1 MKVLFRTDGNKK
13 LGLGHITRSL
23 SLANELK
30 KRKIQ
35 SVFLLKD
42 NQSNELIKKHGFS
55 IVNLK
60 KNENENKIIN
70 NMITFENFKAV
81 IFDSKRKSLEK
92 LVKELRKKTK
102 IVLID
107 NNSIEADLII
117 LPGVKEQFKKITN
130 NCLVGLEY
138 TLLNPKI
145 NNNNKIRK
153 TRKILLSCGGTDQ
166 KDITKKVVLAFLK
179 SELKF
184 SMTVCLGKF
193 YKNKEML
200 KQIIKNDKRFT
211 IIIDSNN
218 FPKLMKESTLGIFT
232 FGVSVFEAAVCKLPS
247 LIISHSYENDESA
260 KIIEKYGW
268 SKYLGKYDQINY
280 NDFPTNAL
288 KILENNK
295 ILEKMIKKCSQI
307 DGNGANRISEKIIQ
321 LVEQRNVKKNI

>member
-1 MKVLFRTDGNKK
+1 
-13 LGLGHITRSL
+13 
-23 SLANELK
+23 
-30 KRKIQ
+30 
-35 SVFLLKD
+35 
-42 NQSNELIKKHGFS
+42 
-55 IVNLK
+55 
-60 KNENENKIIN
+60 
-70 NMITFENFKAV
+70 
-81 IFDSKRKSLEK
+81 
-92 LVKELRKKTK
+92 
-102 IVLID
+102 
-107 NNSIEADLII
+107 
-117 LPGVKEQFKKITN
+117 
-130 NCLVGLEY
+130 
-138 TLLNPKI
+138 
-145 NNNNKIRK
+145 
-153 TRKILLSCGGTDQ
+153 
-166 KDITKKVVLAFLK
+166 
-179 SELKF
+179 
-184 SMTVCLGKF
+184 
-193 YKNKEML
+193 ML